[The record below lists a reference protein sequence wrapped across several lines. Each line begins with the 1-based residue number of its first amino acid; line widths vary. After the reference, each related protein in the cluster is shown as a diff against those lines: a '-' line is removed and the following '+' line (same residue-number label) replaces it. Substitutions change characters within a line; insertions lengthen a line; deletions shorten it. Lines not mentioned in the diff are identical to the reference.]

1 MTGERRIIGNSIGT
15 PGCTL
20 RRGFAIVIALGLLAG
35 CGALRGS
42 GNAQDETVSRAA
54 GSASAPRDIEA
65 PEIFQL
71 TEPGQWDG
79 TPSSGGVWISHP
91 EASEPGRVIIRNE
104 TNGAF
109 VMGAL
114 YPRKANTSGP
124 RLQVSS
130 EAAAAL
136 GMTASVPASLDV
148 VALRRENGPAPD
160 LDTTTRAAPTT
171 QTAPDP
177 GAPAS
182 SLDKPFIQVG
192 IFSVEQNARNT
203 ATTLREAGMVPT
215 LKTQSRDGKAYWR
228 VLVGPSQNAEERAT
242 LLDTIR
248 GTGFSDAYAV
258 DG

>member
-1 MTGERRIIGNSIGT
+1 MTGEPRIIGNTMGKSR
-15 PGCTL
+15 CTL
-20 RRGFAIVIALGLLAG
+20 RRGLAIAMAFGLLAG

-65 PEIFQL
+65 PDIFQL

-136 GMTASVPASLDV
+136 GMTSGVPASLDV

-160 LDTTTRAAPTT
+160 LNAATRPAPAT
-171 QTAPDP
+171 QTHPAP

-215 LKTQSRDGKAYWR
+215 LKTQSSDGKAYWH